1 MNEVTS
7 ADKLGLFTVGMGA
20 VATTLFAGV
29 ELARRH
35 GRTPVGSYTQLGW
48 LTDAAGQAGSF
59 RILTKG
65 NKGNE
70 GPFLAYVTRFVL
82 LVIFC
87 SIIRIRGVL
96 GIRNHFLC
104 FLSYLL

>member
-48 LTDAAGQAGSF
+48 LTDAAGRPDAWWSACRWPPSRRWNLAGS
-59 RILTKG
+59 T
-65 NKGNE
+65 
-70 GPFLAYVTRFVL
+70 
-82 LVIFC
+82 
-87 SIIRIRGVL
+87 
-96 GIRNHFLC
+96 
-104 FLSYLL
+104 